1 MIGSVLKLYE
11 IHPIIKKVKIKFERE
26 EDEEIVTLEQ
36 TTISKVE
43 KLNQKINPK
52 KVISTDKFPP
62 VNLAADQFALSLTMA
77 LNASIDNPEVAL
89 VVSPEKIKT

>member
-1 MIGSVLKLYE
+1 M
-11 IHPIIKKVKIKFERE
+11 
-26 EDEEIVTLEQ
+26 EQ

-77 LNASIDNPEVAL
+77 LNAIILHDNPEVAL

>member
-1 MIGSVLKLYE
+1 M
-11 IHPIIKKVKIKFERE
+11 
-26 EDEEIVTLEQ
+26 EQ

-89 VVSPEKIKT
+89 VVSPEKIKTKTKFQIVCH